1 MSRAQDEVRAAF
13 MGEKKV
19 TEEGLGE
26 LSYLQCIIKETLRL
40 HTPGPLLVPRE
51 CQEQCRILGYDV
63 PKGATVIVN
72 GWAIA
77 RDPECWDEP
86 EAFVPERFLGSA
98 TDFKGNSFEF
108 IPFVLLNPNE
118 EDEDQN
124 VTPARRRTTS
134 PTPWIGSLPCTDGK
148 STPLGSEEPPPC
160 NAIVVA
166 MLQRISTFKHFNGRS
181 RHPAVSGRGRP
192 SSTSPKSSKPG
203 KDGGSAAELHRS
215 RTDRREA
222 RRRQK
227 PLRPCHLL
235 HDAAG

>member
-1 MSRAQDEVRAAF
+1 MLLLAETEYTQLCLAFLSNPWFHPQKEKIQDLLAGGSETTATTLQWAMTELMRNPDVMARAQDEVRAAF
-13 MGEKKV
+13 MGGKKV

-108 IPFVLLNPNE
+108 IPFGAGRRICPGIQFAQATIQLGLASLLFYFDWSLPDGILPGE
-118 EDEDQN
+118 LDMTETMG
-124 VTPARRRTTS
+124 VTARKKVDLCLC
-134 PTPWIGSLPCTDGK
+134 PTPHVYLPC
-148 STPLGSEEPPPC
+148 
-160 NAIVVA
+160 
-166 MLQRISTFKHFNGRS
+166 
-181 RHPAVSGRGRP
+181 
-192 SSTSPKSSKPG
+192 
-203 KDGGSAAELHRS
+203 
-215 RTDRREA
+215 
-222 RRRQK
+222 
-227 PLRPCHLL
+227 
-235 HDAAG
+235 